1 MVKAVRIDETG
12 GPDKLIQVDIEVGPP
27 GPGEARLS
35 QAAIGLNFIDT
46 YFRTGLYPLP
56 SLPAILGVEGAGT
69 VTAVG
74 DGVSDVAIGDRVS
87 YAGGLGGYSAER
99 NIAADRLIKLPDDVS
114 DKQAAGVTLRGL
126 TAHYLLR
133 RIYRVKAGDTIL
145 IHAAAGGVGLL
156 VCQWAKHLGA
166 TVIGTVG
173 DAAKAEL
180 AKAHGCDHPIN
191 YREEDFVARVRD
203 LTGGEGVPVVYD
215 SVGKDTFAKS
225 LDCLQ
230 PLGLMV
236 CFGQSSGP
244 VAPFDIHQ
252 LSAKGSLFLTRPTL
266 VNYVAKRED
275 LLAAAEELFQVV
287 ASGAVK
293 VKVGQSYP
301 LAEVAAAH
309 EDLEAR
315 RTTGSTILIP

>member
-1 MVKAVRIDETG
+1 MVKAVRIEETG
-12 GPDKLIQVDIEVGPP
+12 GPDRLALVDIDIGPP
-27 GPGEARLS
+27 GPGEAQIS

-46 YFRTGLYPLP
+46 YFRTGLYKVP
-56 SLPAILGVEGAGT
+56 SLPAILGMEGAGT

-74 DGVSDVAIGDRVS
+74 DGVGDVAVGDRVS
-87 YAGGLGGYSAER
+87 YAGAMGAYAAER
-99 NIAADRLIKLPDDVS
+99 NIAAGRLIKLPDDVS
-114 DKQAAGVTLRGL
+114 FEQAAGVTLRGL
-126 TAHYLLR
+126 TAQYLLR
-133 RIYRVKAGDTIL
+133 RTYRVEAGDTIL

-173 DAAKAEL
+173 DVAKAEL
-180 AKAHGCDHPIN
+180 AKANGCDHPIN

-203 LTGGEGVPVVYD
+203 LTGDEGVPVVYD

-225 LDCLQ
+225 IDCLR

-236 CFGQSSGP
+236 SFGQSSGP
-244 VAPFDIHQ
+244 VAPFDIHE

-266 VNYVAKRED
+266 FNYVAKRED
-275 LLAAAEELFQVV
+275 LLAAADELFAVV

-293 VKVGQSYP
+293 VEVGQSYP
-301 LAEVAAAH
+301 LADAAQAH